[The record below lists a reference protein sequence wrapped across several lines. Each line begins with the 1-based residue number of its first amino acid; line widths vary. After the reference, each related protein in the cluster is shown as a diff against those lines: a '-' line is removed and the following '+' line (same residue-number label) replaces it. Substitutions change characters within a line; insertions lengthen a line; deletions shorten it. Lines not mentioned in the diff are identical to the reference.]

1 MFTASLIILTVMVT
15 ISLITVAAFSWAASN
30 RQFDHLEDASQMIF
44 DEDEPIGKPT
54 DPAIP
59 KEPQNATG
67 RN

>member
-30 RQFDHLEDASQMIF
+30 RQFDDLEDASQVIF
-44 DEDEPIGKPT
+44 DGDEPIGKPT

-59 KEPQNATG
+59 KDSHNAKG
-67 RN
+67 GL